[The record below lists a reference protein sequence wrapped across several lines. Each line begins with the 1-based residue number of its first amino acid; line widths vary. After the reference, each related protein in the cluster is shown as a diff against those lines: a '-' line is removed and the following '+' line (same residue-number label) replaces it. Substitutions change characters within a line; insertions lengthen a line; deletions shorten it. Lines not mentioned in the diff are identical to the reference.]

1 MKKNKYL
8 LLLSSL
14 GVLALLL
21 VAAAQ
26 ENFGREWRRIQG
38 TAHNDEGPIPV
49 ALRQIVN
56 PSLGASDRCVSCHV
70 AMAAG
75 EQNVEGAP
83 VLEPHPPV
91 VHDPAEYGCT
101 VCHGGQGQ
109 ATEKEAAHGE
119 VEFWPEP
126 MLPVRYSYAG
136 CGSCHAA
143 LGVPAGPVFAR
154 AENAFERLD
163 CLACHRVDGRGGTIR
178 PDDRGLEGPDLS
190 TIGIRGYDQSWYAK
204 HLDQARAAESK
215 AWSSSFGPIGDE
227 DLAQIAAYLRTRT
240 GAAPLIEAKAAFL
253 GAGCLGCHRVSGVG
267 GDEGPE
273 LTQGGELDPA
283 QLNFAHVPGER
294 RVENWLKEHFLSPA
308 AVVAD
313 SQMPAAALPPREID
327 RLTMFTLSLRR
338 RDLPGSFLPQDHVRV
353 ARFGEREFASDGE
366 TVYLAFCSGCHGERG
381 EGRQA
386 PGAVTFPA
394 IANPDLHRLVSDD
407 YLIAAV
413 SKGRQGRRM
422 PAWGEMDG
430 GLTPEEIRAAV
441 DHLRRLSGP
450 PRAPDPKPARWLQAD
465 AEAGDRIYAA
475 SCAGCHGVIG
485 QGDEAP
491 ALRDPV
497 LLSEATDTF
506 LVETIAG
513 GRRGTAMPAFSEPS
527 TVHPTLSRSEIES
540 VAAFLRT
547 WEKKQ

>member
-38 TAHNDEGPIPV
+38 AAHNDEGAIPA

-56 PSLGASDRCVSCHV
+56 PSLGSSDRCVSCHV

-83 VLEPHPPV
+83 VLKPHPPV

-101 VCHGGQGQ
+101 ICHGGQGQ
-109 ATEKEAAHGE
+109 ATEKEDAHGE

-143 LGVPAGPVFAR
+143 LGVPARPVFAR
-154 AENAFERLD
+154 AQNAFERLD

-178 PDDRGLEGPDLS
+178 PDGRGLEGPDLS
-190 TIGIRGYDQSWYAK
+190 LVGIRGYDTDWYQE
-204 HLDQARAAESK
+204 HLVSARTAESE
-215 AWSSSFGPIGDE
+215 AWSASFGPVSEE
-227 DLAQIAAYLRTRT
+227 DLDRIAAYLRTRA
-240 GAAPLIEAKAAFL
+240 GSASLVEAKAVFL
-253 GAGCLGCHRVSGVG
+253 ASGCLGCHSVSGTG

-273 LTQGGELDPA
+273 LTRGGEIDPA
-283 QLNFAHVPGER
+283 QRNFAHVSGER
-294 RVENWLKEHFLSPA
+294 SVENWLKEHFRSPA

-313 SQMPAAALPPREID
+313 SQMPATALPPRDID
-327 RLTMFTLSLRR
+327 LLTMFTLSLRR
-338 RDLPGSFLPQDHVRV
+338 RDLPGSFTPQDQLRA
-353 ARFGEREFASDGE
+353 ARFGEREFSSDGE
-366 TVYLAFCSGCHGERG
+366 TIFLAFCSGCHGESG

-386 PGAVTFPA
+386 PGVMTFPSV
-394 IANPDLHRLVSDD
+394 ANPDLHRLVSDD
-407 YLIAAV
+407 FLISAIV
-413 SKGRQGRRM
+413 KGRQGRRM

-430 GLTPEEIRAAV
+430 GLRPEEIRAVVA
-441 DHLRRLSGP
+441 HLRQLSGT
-450 PRAPDPKPARWLQAD
+450 AQVVDAKPARWVQAD
-465 AEAGDRIYAA
+465 TEQGNRLYAA
-475 SCAGCHGVIG
+475 SCSGCHGQIG
-485 QGDEAP
+485 QGTQGP
-491 ALRDPV
+491 ALRDPA
-497 LLSEATDTF
+497 LLAEATDTF

-513 GRRGTAMPAFSEPS
+513 GRRGTPMPAFSEPS
-527 TVHPTLSRSEIES
+527 TVHPTLSRGEIES

-547 WEKKQ
+547 WEKKP